1 MRRATRKTRK
11 MNRELGEGTRESEM
25 IRGRRRA
32 QARATMRKMVVKTMT
47 RKMHRRLLSVGGGGR
62 RR

>member
-1 MRRATRKTRK
+1 MRRRARKTRK
-11 MNRELGEGTRESEM
+11 MNRELGAETRESEM

-32 QARATMRKMVVKTMT
+32 RARATMRKMAVKTMT
-47 RKMHRRLLSVGGGGR
+47 RKMHRRLLSTGGGGR